1 MTGPM
6 SEAINEERNS
16 SMFFSVGWL
25 MDVLGNT
32 ASIISRGTEKGGVMK
47 ESDEYRLGRSAA
59 LRGEPMAKYQSLT
72 ARMNPKKRAAF
83 VQGYYDGLRR
93 KDK

>member
-1 MTGPM
+1 
-6 SEAINEERNS
+6 
-16 SMFFSVGWL
+16 
-25 MDVLGNT
+25 
-32 ASIISRGTEKGGVMK
+32 MK

-83 VQGYYDGLRR
+83 VQGYFDGKKHKELTS
-93 KDK
+93 KKTN

>member
-32 ASIISRGTEKGGVMK
+32 ASIISRGT
-47 ESDEYRLGRSAA
+47 
-59 LRGEPMAKYQSLT
+59 
-72 ARMNPKKRAAF
+72 
-83 VQGYYDGLRR
+83 
-93 KDK
+93 